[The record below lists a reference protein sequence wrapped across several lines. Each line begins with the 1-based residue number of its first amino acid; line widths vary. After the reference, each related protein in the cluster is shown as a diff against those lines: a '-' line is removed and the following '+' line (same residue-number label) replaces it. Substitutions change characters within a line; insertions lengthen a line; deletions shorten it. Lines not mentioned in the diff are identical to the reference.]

1 MDVSKMSPFEWT
13 QKRCQAVLM
22 LSEGQSSEEV
32 AQAVGVSERTIWRW
46 RADTEFSQE
55 LDRLTLMVGIASR
68 AERLRIAK
76 KMVRIQLARQ
86 KPTQKD
92 LLEWLKYAQGE
103 TDGIKLDLT
112 PLYDAIAPMAGGGQS
127 RADEEDSPAPNVET
141 GQKPVQ

>member
-1 MDVSKMSPFEWT
+1 MDVRKMSPFEWT
-13 QKRCQAVLM
+13 PKRSQAVLM

-32 AQAVGVSERTIWRW
+32 AQSVGVSERTIWRW
-46 RADTEFSQE
+46 RADTAFSEE

-76 KMVRIQLARQ
+76 KMVRLQLARV

-112 PLYDAIAPMAGGGQS
+112 PLYDALAPVAGSGQS
-127 RADEEDSPAPNVET
+127 GADEETVSAPEMDT
-141 GQKPVQ
+141 GQEPV